1 MTKKGPPM
9 TRSLVLCLTLTMLS
23 ACATLVPSRYPE
35 YQQLLVTQRW
45 DSIYVR
51 TQYAALSLGLQITS
65 TQDTAH
71 TFTAK
76 RPTGQEVTVTIAPSG
91 FGYLVTF
98 KGTPAHDVTDVVRAY
113 QQTTVF

>member
-1 MTKKGPPM
+1 M
-9 TRSLVLCLTLTMLS
+9 TRSLVLCLTLTILS
-23 ACATLVPSRYPE
+23 ACATLVPSDHRD

-45 DSIYVR
+45 DTLYVR

>member
-1 MTKKGPPM
+1 M

-23 ACATLVPSRYPE
+23 ACAALGVRPD

-45 DSIYVR
+45 DAIYVR

-76 RPTGQEVTVTIAPSG
+76 RPTGQEVTVTIAPAG
-91 FGYLVTF
+91 LGYLVTF
-98 KGTPAHDVTDVVRAY
+98 KGTPAHDVTDVVQAY
-113 QQTTVF
+113 QQTTAF

>member
-9 TRSLVLCLTLTMLS
+9 TRFLVLFLTLTMLS
-23 ACATLVPSRYPE
+23 ACATLVPGGRPDS
-35 YQQLLVTQRW
+35 QQLLVTQRW

-71 TFTAK
+71 IFTAK

-113 QQTTVF
+113 QQTTAF

>member
-1 MTKKGPPM
+1 M
-9 TRSLVLCLTLTMLS
+9 TRFLVLCLTLTMLS
-23 ACATLVPSRYPE
+23 ACATLDPSGHPD

-51 TQYAALSLGLQITS
+51 TQYAALSVGLQITR
-65 TQDTAH
+65 THDTAH

-91 FGYLVTF
+91 CGYLVTF

-113 QQTTVF
+113 QQTTAF

>member
-1 MTKKGPPM
+1 M
-9 TRSLVLCLTLTMLS
+9 TRFLVLCLTLTMLS
-23 ACATLVPSRYPE
+23 ACATLDPSGHPD

-51 TQYAALSLGLQITS
+51 TQYAALSVGLQITS
-65 TQDTAH
+65 TNDAAH

-76 RPTGQEVTVTIAPSG
+76 RPTGHDVTVTIAPSG
-91 FGYLVTF
+91 LGYLVTF

-113 QQTTVF
+113 QQTTAF

>member
-1 MTKKGPPM
+1 M
-9 TRSLVLCLTLTMLS
+9 TRHLVLFLMLTTLS
-23 ACATLVPSRYPE
+23 ACATLVPSEHRD

-45 DSIYVR
+45 DTIYVR
-51 TQYAALSLGLQITS
+51 AQHAALGLGLQITR

-76 RPTGQEVTVTIAPSG
+76 RPMGQEVTVTIVPSG

-98 KGTPAHDVTDVVRAY
+98 KGTPAHDVTDVVQAY
-113 QQTTVF
+113 QQTTAF

>member
-1 MTKKGPPM
+1 M
-9 TRSLVLCLTLTMLS
+9 TRVLVLCLTITMLS

-51 TQYAALSLGLQITS
+51 TRYAAQSLGLQITS

-76 RPTGQEVTVTIAPSG
+76 RPTGQDVTVTIAPAG

-98 KGTPAHDVTDVVRAY
+98 KGTPAHDVTDVVQAY
-113 QQTTVF
+113 QQTTAF

>member
-1 MTKKGPPM
+1 MIDAHKFLQHFVNARDRGYGVI
-9 TRSLVLCLTLTMLS
+9 SH
-23 ACATLVPSRYPE
+23 VPSCKAD
-35 YQQLLVTQRW
+35 YQQFLVTQRW
-45 DSIYVR
+45 DTIYVR
-51 TQYAALSLGLQITS
+51 AQYAALSLGLQITS

-76 RPTGQEVTVTIAPSG
+76 RPTGQEVMVIIAPSG

-113 QQTTVF
+113 QQTTAF

>member
-1 MTKKGPPM
+1 M
-9 TRSLVLCLTLTMLS
+9 TRSLVLGLTLTLLS
-23 ACATLVPSRYPE
+23 ACATLVPSAHRD

-51 TQYAALSLGLQITS
+51 TRYAALSLGLQITS

-76 RPTGQEVTVTIAPSG
+76 RPTGQEVTVTIAPAG
-91 FGYLVTF
+91 LGYLVTF
-98 KGTPAHDVTDVVRAY
+98 TETPAHDVTDVVQAY
-113 QQTTVF
+113 QQTTAF

>member
-1 MTKKGPPM
+1 M
-9 TRSLVLCLTLTMLS
+9 TRFLVLCLTLTMLS
-23 ACATLVPSRYPE
+23 ACATLVPSAHRD

-51 TQYAALSLGLQITS
+51 TQYAALSLGLQITN

-76 RPTGQEVTVTIAPSG
+76 RPTGQEVTVTIAPAG
-91 FGYLVTF
+91 LGYLVTF

-113 QQTTVF
+113 QQTTAF

>member
-1 MTKKGPPM
+1 M